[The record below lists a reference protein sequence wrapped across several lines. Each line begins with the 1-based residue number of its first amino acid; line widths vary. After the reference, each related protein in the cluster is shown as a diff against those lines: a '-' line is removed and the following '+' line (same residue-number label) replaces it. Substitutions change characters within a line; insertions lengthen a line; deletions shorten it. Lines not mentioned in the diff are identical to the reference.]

1 MFNFTFLIF
10 QIKSWSNGNR
20 WQSIVNIMLL
30 NLSASCCNFTGRI
43 ALHIKISSKFDV
55 DVCVTFLSL
64 NWCGHHKE
72 PCSFGILFEVLC
84 ITIIKS
90 CEFNV
95 HVEFANVIYQKCNLP
110 VVQFSM
116 SKMLIYNGQL
126 IKCLFNHNL
135 ENKLLLTH
143 NDLYLILFLLAIL
156 TFPRIL

>member
-1 MFNFTFLIF
+1 MQNKMSYFAPLVNLLHLWDWSISHQLQWNSQMCLIFNFTFLTF

-84 ITIIKS
+84 IKTW
-90 CEFNV
+90 
-95 HVEFANVIYQKCNLP
+95 
-110 VVQFSM
+110 
-116 SKMLIYNGQL
+116 YN
-126 IKCLFNHNL
+126 NHQ
-135 ENKLLLTH
+135 
-143 NDLYLILFLLAIL
+143 IVWI
-156 TFPRIL
+156 